1 MKSFFVV
8 AILMAAPVTA
18 IFSQGTTPQTNAPQ
32 SKPTLLVRAEGET
45 PAPGKCIYKEDID
58 LIAARN
64 ALKRTTLNNDQEAPF
79 DPDYLVGHWKFEYE
93 VPESALGPEGT
104 ISGTETIQYS
114 GGCLYEGS
122 VQAKGP
128 AGPFTIKSTMVYDP
142 SVHYLVILERDSR
155 GFEVLKSGRV
165 GGDGGGFYTHSWQAA
180 PFTFKGKKVK
190 LKGSTFMSS
199 PINLRKRTEISEGN
213 DPFVNLGTVWFQRQ
227 ATPGEK

>member
-1 MKSFFVV
+1 MKTLCGVV
-8 AILMAAPVTA
+8 ILMAATIEAMPG
-18 IFSQGTTPQTNAPQ
+18 QGPPASPPLPPGV
-32 SKPTLLVRAEGET
+32 KLLARAEGET
-45 PAPGKCIYKEDID
+45 PVPGKCLYKEDLD

-79 DPDYLVGHWKFEYE
+79 DPDYLVGSWKFEYE
-93 VPESALGPEGT
+93 VSESALGPEGT

-122 VQAKGP
+122 LQAKGP
-128 AGPFTIKSTMVYDP
+128 AGPFTVKSTILYDP
-142 SVHYLVILERDSR
+142 SVHYMVILERDSR

-199 PINLRKRTEISEGN
+199 PVNLRRRTEISEGN

-227 ATPGEK
+227 GAPGGK

>member
-1 MKSFFVV
+1 
-8 AILMAAPVTA
+8 MAASVTA
-18 IFSQGTTPQTNAPQ
+18 IFGQAGAPPSNATQP
-32 SKPTLLVRAEGET
+32 KPKLLIRAEGET
-45 PAPGKCIYKEDID
+45 PVPGKCLYKEDLD

-64 ALKRTTLNNDQEAPF
+64 ALTHTTLNNDQEAPF
-79 DPDYLVGHWKFEYE
+79 DPDYLVGRWKFEYE
-93 VPESALGPEGT
+93 VSESALGPEGT

-122 VQAKGP
+122 LQAKGP
-128 AGPFTIKSTMVYDP
+128 AGPFTVKSTILYDP
-142 SVHYLVILERDSR
+142 SVHYMVILERDSR

-165 GGDGGGFYTHSWQAA
+165 GGDGGGFYTHAWQAA

-199 PINLRKRTEISEGN
+199 PINLRRRTEIAEGS

-227 ATPGEK
+227 SAPAGK